1 MLSFI
6 YLHESKAELMVKK
19 NRELSVSIK
28 LGYDRPH
35 VTEILFLSCEPIAVS
50 NTETIEDGDEE
61 VDWD

>member
-1 MLSFI
+1 
-6 YLHESKAELMVKK
+6 MVKK

-35 VTEILFLSCEPIAVS
+35 VTEILFLSCEPIAMS

>member
-1 MLSFI
+1 
-6 YLHESKAELMVKK
+6 MVKK
-19 NRELSVSIK
+19 NRELSVGIK